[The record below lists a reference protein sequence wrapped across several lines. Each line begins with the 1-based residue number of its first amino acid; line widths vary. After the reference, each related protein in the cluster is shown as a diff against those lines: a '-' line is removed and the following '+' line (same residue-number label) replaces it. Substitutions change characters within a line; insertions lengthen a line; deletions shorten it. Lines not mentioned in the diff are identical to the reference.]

1 MLLLSLASSDVGA
14 GGSAPSRR
22 NQSVRLDLGE
32 GCGGRLQLPPHLLPI
47 PPPRTE
53 PTFRGEPSPSQVLGS
68 AEGICS
74 VPGLMPRNKA
84 PSDPRPMREPHPA
97 GGRWPLLGPQKP
109 TGSEI
114 ELTFPLVFLPLS
126 CCTENSKTHFGAQT
140 PNLGVY
146 PEVSLSYL
154 TPILSF
160 ICSLRP

>member
-22 NQSVRLDLGE
+22 HQSVRLDLGE
-32 GCGGRLQLPPHLLPI
+32 GCGGRLKLPPHLLPI

-53 PTFRGEPSPSQVLGS
+53 PTFQGEPSSSQVPGS

-74 VPGLMPRNKA
+74 VQELMPGNKA

-97 GGRWPLLGPQKP
+97 AGRWPLLGSQKP

-114 ELTFPLVFLPLS
+114 ELTFPLIFLPLS
-126 CCTENSKTHFGAQT
+126 RCTESSKTHFGAQT

-146 PEVSLSYL
+146 PEVSLLYL